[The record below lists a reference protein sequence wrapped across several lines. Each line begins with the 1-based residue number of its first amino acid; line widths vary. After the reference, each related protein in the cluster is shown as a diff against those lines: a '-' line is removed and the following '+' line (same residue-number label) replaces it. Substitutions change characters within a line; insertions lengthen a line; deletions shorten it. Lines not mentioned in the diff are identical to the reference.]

1 MIVTCESCKTKFRI
15 DPARLKRPMNKVRC
29 SQCGS
34 IFTVERPSETAPQ
47 ASEEN
52 LLVQMDLPD
61 ETASTD
67 EDDLFIERD
76 RPIPEVALEPRQ
88 SNRLK
93 TALFWGLPLIVFL
106 AGSVWYVN
114 FHNPSPPAS
123 QQSASTGPGETEQA
137 TVNIL
142 DSTKAYFLENSKA
155 GQIFVVEGEAVNES
169 KKPVSF
175 ILLEGKLYTTNN
187 QVAQSQKAFCGN
199 VMTRDELR
207 QLAVTEIQDRM
218 MNREGKNLS
227 DVHVKLGA
235 RVPFMLVFHNLPDLN
250 LLNDYSVEVIS
261 TKVE

>member
-1 MIVTCESCKTKFRI
+1 
-15 DPARLKRPMNKVRC
+15 
-29 SQCGS
+29 
-34 IFTVERPSETAPQ
+34 VERPSELVNQ
-47 ASEEN
+47 ASDEN

-61 ETASTD
+61 ETATID

-76 RPIPEVALEPRQ
+76 RPTPEVDLGPKK

-93 TALFWGLPLIVFL
+93 TALFWGIPLIAFL
-106 AGSVWYVN
+106 AASIWYVN
-114 FHNPSPPAS
+114 FQNPSRPTSEQA
-123 QQSASTGPGETEQA
+123 ASTAPGEIEQ
-137 TVNIL
+137 TRVNIL

-169 KKPVSF
+169 SKPVSF

-227 DVHVKLGA
+227 DVHVKPGA

-250 LLNDYSVEVIS
+250 VLNDYSVEVIS
-261 TKVE
+261 TKSE